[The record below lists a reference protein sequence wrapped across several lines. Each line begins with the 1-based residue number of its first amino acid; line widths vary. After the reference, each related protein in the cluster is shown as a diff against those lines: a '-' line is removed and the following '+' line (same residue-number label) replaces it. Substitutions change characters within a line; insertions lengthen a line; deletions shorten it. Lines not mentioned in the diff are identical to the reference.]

1 MARLNRNWIAGVTAL
16 ALLLVM
22 VAFHAEA
29 QQDNDFHFS
38 IIGDRAGTP
47 TAQVYGRV
55 WREVDMLHPSF
66 VINVGDTIQGGGD
79 DKIDEQW
86 KEIKT
91 LFNRYKQ
98 YPLYLVPGNHDV
110 FSEASEKAFARET
123 GHAVHYSF
131 DFQNA
136 HITVLDNSRGLELKE
151 SELQFLEADLAQNQA
166 KRPKFVFFHKPFW
179 IPLVR
184 VGSGEFT
191 LHKLAKKYGVDYIV
205 SGHGHTFMRLPFDE
219 VVYMQVGSS
228 GGNVERKFERG
239 ASFGDGIFF
248 HHVWVYVK
256 GGKVSMTVKELD
268 GLRGKGR
275 MFRAEDWD
283 ERGPHFDVSD
293 PAHTDKPT
301 T

>member
-1 MARLNRNWIAGVTAL
+1 MVLL
-16 ALLLVM
+16 FALLLPA
-22 VAFHAEA
+22 VALWAASAE
-29 QQDNDFHFS
+29 NNFRFV
-38 IIGDRAGTP
+38 ILGDRTGGP
-47 TAQVYGRV
+47 RQEVYAQTWAEIDQYRP
-55 WREVDMLHPSF
+55 DF
-66 VINVGDTIQGGGD
+66 VINVGDTIQGGRD
-79 DKIDEQW
+79 QRAEFEWDEINTFL
-86 KEIKT
+86 E
-91 LFNRYKQ
+91 RYKR
-98 YPLYLVPGNHDV
+98 YPFYRIAGNHDIWSDYS
-110 FSEASEKAFARET
+110 FGLFAKKT
-123 GHAVHYSF
+123 GHSSTYSF
-131 DFQNA
+131 DYQGA
-136 HITVLDNSRGLELKE
+136 HFTVLDNSRGLELKE
-151 SELQFLEADLAQNQA
+151 SELQFLEADLVRNQA

-228 GGNVERKFERG
+228 GGNVERKFANG
-239 ASFGDGIFF
+239 AGFSDGIFF

-256 GGKVSMTVKELD
+256 GGKVSMTVKEID

-293 PAHTDKPT
+293 PAHSDKPAT
-301 T
+301 